1 MDGSAAGRLAV
12 FQGASEAPLS
22 ARILSSQP
30 LRDSRAASL
39 SAKGLQQL
47 LNTGRNKLDSDTD
60 H

>member
-1 MDGSAAGRLAV
+1 MDGAAGRLAV

-22 ARILSSQP
+22 ARIPSSQT
-30 LRDSRAASL
+30 LRDSCAASL